1 MYLEEGDPV
10 ELGRYYS
17 GSCGR
22 SSTSTKARGF
32 VKLDK
37 TAIDRVG
44 GERHCER
51 IAKKT

>member
-22 SSTSTKARGF
+22 SSTSTKTRDF

-37 TAIDRVG
+37 TAVDRVG
-44 GERHCER
+44 GERNCER